1 MLLKPQKTMSP
12 SKIAKNIPLRMER
25 EVMSDEILRNKE
37 EDTKDKTID
46 ILKKIKREK
55 MLPPIN
61 MNLQSI
67 DKEGSLNSLF
77 NSTKKEN

>member
-1 MLLKPQKTMSP
+1 
-12 SKIAKNIPLRMER
+12 MER

-37 EDTKDKTID
+37 EDAKDKTID

-61 MNLQSI
+61 MNLQSV